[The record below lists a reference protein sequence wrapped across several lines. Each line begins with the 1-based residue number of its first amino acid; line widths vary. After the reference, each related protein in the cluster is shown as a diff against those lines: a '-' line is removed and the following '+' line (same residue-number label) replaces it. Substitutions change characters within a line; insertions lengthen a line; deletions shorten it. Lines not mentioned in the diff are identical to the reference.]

1 ITGRAT
7 EEVVCNAPYIRYEK
21 GCCLDSNNNSICD
34 KDEILKSPEEENK
47 TSDVGEIE
55 ESPTKTQTFLSNTL
69 NKIKQFFKTSFRY
82 VKQNNLYF
90 IIGFGSLIFIL
101 LSVIVIIKISKSKTK
116 HKLIGGLETKLQ
128 HLKSLKRKGR
138 IGKLAYH
145 TEREELLQKINKVL
159 KNKHFILILGAIGL
173 IALFSI
179 MSKPSIT
186 GGVVGV
192 GEAVKIN
199 WWSVFGILVILVLI
213 GILIILFY
221 VLKELKSIKS
231 RLNENTEKEKEH
243 KEDKYLKKIAINN
256 KKYVI
261 KSISE
266 LINKKVYTDS
276 GHYIGNIREM
286 ILEKN
291 RIDSLKIKLD
301 KKQKFKI
308 KGIIIKYNNVKSVGY
323 IVLVDEEILNKI
335 NFLKD

>member
-1 ITGRAT
+1 M
-7 EEVVCNAPYIRYEK
+7 
-21 GCCLDSNNNSICD
+21 
-34 KDEILKSPEEENK
+34 
-47 TSDVGEIE
+47 
-55 ESPTKTQTFLSNTL
+55 
-69 NKIKQFFKTSFRY
+69 
-82 VKQNNLYF
+82 
-90 IIGFGSLIFIL
+90 FG
-101 LSVIVIIKISKSKTK
+101 
-116 HKLIGGLETKLQ
+116 
-128 HLKSLKRKGR
+128 
-138 IGKLAYH
+138 
-145 TEREELLQKINKVL
+145 
-159 KNKHFILILGAIGL
+159 LG
-173 IALFSI
+173 IA
-179 MSKPSIT
+179 
-186 GGVVGV
+186 
-192 GEAVKIN
+192 E
-199 WWSVFGILVILVLI
+199 ILVILVLI